1 MQVHKAT
8 TGEWYHAVDCAKC
21 GTAIYAFHAR
31 SGPEERLP
39 GPGLYQVRCG
49 ECGYPDLYKP
59 AAFIPRRAGAE
70 PMMAVAAPQQ
80 PTEARFRRR
89 SGIDRRLTGV
99 RQSLAAA
106 RAQAG
111 GSYSH

>member
-8 TGEWYHAVDCAKC
+8 AGEWYHTVDCAKC
-21 GTAIYAFHAR
+21 GVAIHAFHAR
-31 SGPEERLP
+31 SGPEERMP

-59 AAFIPRRAGAE
+59 TAFIPRRAGVEQLSAPPAQPAAE
-70 PMMAVAAPQQ
+70 G
-80 PTEARFRRR
+80 RFRRR
-89 SGIDRRLTGV
+89 SGIDRRHTGA

-111 GSYSH
+111 GTYSH

>member
-1 MQVHKAT
+1 MQVHNLIA
-8 TGEWYHAVDCAKC
+8 GEWYHTVDCSKC
-21 GTAIYAFHAR
+21 GSAIHAFHAR

-49 ECGYPDLYKP
+49 QCGYPDLYKP
-59 AAFIPRRAGAE
+59 ATFVPRKMGAE
-70 PMMAVAAPQQ
+70 
-80 PTEARFRRR
+80 TEAAEPPAAAGRFRKR
-89 SGIDRRLTGV
+89 SGIDRRQKPA

-111 GSYSH
+111 GAYSH